1 MKKLLILVGLSLFCL
16 SSVLANERRDICI
29 NNMILSVTAE
39 EKSEIEKSAF
49 VHTFK
54 LKHSERLLGDCSL
67 LRSCNGEYGIVSP
80 STSQN
85 YLISPKEL
93 VNVSYLFF
101 DTDDW
106 EEVNNLGT
114 YENNCTIKYTYGY
127 DNAGNIFVIIF
138 EAHQINPLAHRC

>member
-1 MKKLLILVGLSLFCL
+1 MKKLLILVGLSLFCV
-16 SSVLANERRDICI
+16 SSVLATERRDICI

-39 EKSEIEKSAF
+39 DKSEIEKSSF

-54 LKHSERLLGDCSL
+54 LKHSERLSGDCSL

-85 YLISPKEL
+85 YLISPKKL
-93 VNVSYLFF
+93 LNVSYLFF

-114 YENNCTIKYTYGY
+114 YENDCTVKYTYGY
-127 DNAGNIFVIIF
+127 NNTGDTFVIVF
-138 EAHQINPLAHRC
+138 ESHHINPLAH

>member
-16 SSVLANERRDICI
+16 SSVLATERRDICI

-39 EKSEIEKSAF
+39 EKSEIEKSALI
-49 VHTFK
+49 HTFK

-85 YLISPKEL
+85 YLISSKEL
-93 VNVSYLFF
+93 VSVSYLFF
-101 DTDDW
+101 
-106 EEVNNLGT
+106 
-114 YENNCTIKYTYGY
+114 
-127 DNAGNIFVIIF
+127 
-138 EAHQINPLAHRC
+138 